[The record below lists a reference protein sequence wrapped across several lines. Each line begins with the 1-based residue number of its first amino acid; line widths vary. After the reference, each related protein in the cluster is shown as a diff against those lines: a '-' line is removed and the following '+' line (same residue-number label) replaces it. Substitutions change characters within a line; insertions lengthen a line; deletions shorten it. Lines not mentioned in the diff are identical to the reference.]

1 MSKNHLWIEI
11 NVSSEDHVWIRFGS
25 AVNLVILCVHSLA
38 LNAVFV
44 LSLKNK
50 IMRKDLT
57 MEERFKLQSKLNDLP
72 RDSAN
77 IRVRNRCEIT
87 GRTRGVYRKFGLSRI
102 KLRELT
108 MSGALPGVVKS
119 SW

>member
-1 MSKNHLWIEI
+1 MAKQSSVQKN
-11 NVSSEDHVWIRFGS
+11 
-25 AVNLVILCVHSLA
+25 
-38 LNAVFV
+38 LNRKKIV
-44 LSLKNK
+44 LKFENRRKSLKAK
-50 IMRKDLT
+50 FMQKDLS
-57 MEERFKLQSKLNDLP
+57 MEERFKIQSKLNDLP

-77 IRVRNRCEIT
+77 IRVRNRCLIT

-108 MSGALPGVVKS
+108 MSGNLPGMVKS

>member
-1 MSKNHLWIEI
+1 MIMQK
-11 NVSSEDHVWIRFGS
+11 
-25 AVNLVILCVHSLA
+25 SL
-38 LNAVFV
+38 
-44 LSLKNK
+44 S
-50 IMRKDLT
+50 
-57 MEERFKLQSKLNDLP
+57 MEERFKLQTKLNDLP

-77 IRVRNRCEIT
+77 IRVRNRCELT
-87 GRTRGVYRKFGLSRI
+87 GRARSVYRKFGLSRI

>member
-1 MSKNHLWIEI
+1 MAKQSSIQKNLNRQKIVSKFENK
-11 NVSSEDHVWIRFGS
+11 RK
-25 AVNLVILCVHSLA
+25 A
-38 LNAVFV
+38 L
-44 LSLKNK
+44 KKK
-50 IMRKDLT
+50 IMKKDISI
-57 MEERFKLQSKLNDLP
+57 EERFKLQVKLNDYP
-72 RDSAN
+72 RNGSR
-77 IRVRNRCEIT
+77 IRIRNRCKLT

>member
-1 MSKNHLWIEI
+1 MAKQSSIQKNLNRKKIVSKFN
-11 NVSSEDHVWIRFGS
+11 NKRK
-25 AVNLVILCVHSLA
+25 A
-38 LNAVFV
+38 L
-44 LSLKNK
+44 KK
-50 IMRKDLT
+50 MIMQKDLT

-72 RDSAN
+72 RDSAK

-108 MSGALPGVVKS
+108 MNGSLPGVVKS

>member
-1 MSKNHLWIEI
+1 MAKQSSIQKNLNRKKIVSKYEK
-11 NVSSEDHVWIRFGS
+11 RRQ
-25 AVNLVILCVHSLA
+25 
-38 LNAVFV
+38 
-44 LSLKNK
+44 SLKSK
-50 IMRKDLT
+50 IMDKKIT
-57 MEERFKLQSKLNDLP
+57 MEERFKLQSKLNELP

-87 GRTRGVYRKFGLSRI
+87 GRARSVYRKFGLSRI

-108 MSGALPGVVKS
+108 MAGSLPGVVKS

>member
-1 MSKNHLWIEI
+1 MAKQSSIQKNLNRKKIVSKFLN
-11 NVSSEDHVWIRFGS
+11 RRT
-25 AVNLVILCVHSLA
+25 IL
-38 LNAVFV
+38 
-44 LSLKNK
+44 KEK
-50 IMRKDLT
+50 IMQKKLS

-72 RDSAN
+72 RDSAKV
-77 IRVRNRCEIT
+77 RVRNRCELT
-87 GRTRGVYRKFGLSRI
+87 GRTRSVYRKFGLSRI